1 MSRRRPTRSETV
13 RPAAAYVRE
22 ELGSLAVLSARADL
36 SWLARHQRDVAARE
50 AGSGRALTGMP
61 VHRSTEPRLPGALNL
76 PDLSGEIARNL
87 DTLVHELLDV
97 GVELDAHTEAG
108 RWLQAA
114 QAVDKVIDTEMDAMA
129 WWDVAS
135 ALRARAERVLGPD
148 ARGRWLGL
156 CPVPTCDG
164 DVRLGD
170 DQTATVCEGCGVLV
184 TREQQ
189 QAYLAERL
197 DTRLMTIGHLA
208 TALTIVAGRLVEYET
223 VRTWTRTRNA
233 PRGRRL
239 PARLHERHDDGTP
252 WRGIPWP
259 TPDTGLYSFADA
271 LTLVARRETR
281 VRLEGSAA

>member
-1 MSRRRPTRSETV
+1 MSRRRSNRSETV
-13 RPAAAYVRE
+13 RPAPAYVRE

-36 SWLARHQRDVAARE
+36 CWLARHQRDVAARE

-61 VHRSTEPRLPGALNL
+61 AHRSTEPRLPGALDL
-76 PDLSGEIARNL
+76 PDLSGDIARQL

-97 GVELDAHTEAG
+97 GVELDAETEAG

-114 QAVDKVIDTEMDAMA
+114 QVVDKVCDTEMDAMA
-129 WWDVAS
+129 WWDAAS

-189 QAYLAERL
+189 QAYLADRL

-233 PRGRRL
+233 PGGRRL

-259 TPDTGLYSFADA
+259 TPETGLYSFRDA